1 MFGFTTYVSHLL
13 SPEAS
18 GMDLSSI
25 KVVLSGGSVVPSSLR
40 KILKQKLPSVK
51 TVVVVSL

>member
-1 MFGFTTYVSHLL
+1 MFGFTTYVSYLL

-40 KILKQKLPSVK
+40 KILKQKLPNVK
-51 TVVVVSL
+51 TVVVVTL